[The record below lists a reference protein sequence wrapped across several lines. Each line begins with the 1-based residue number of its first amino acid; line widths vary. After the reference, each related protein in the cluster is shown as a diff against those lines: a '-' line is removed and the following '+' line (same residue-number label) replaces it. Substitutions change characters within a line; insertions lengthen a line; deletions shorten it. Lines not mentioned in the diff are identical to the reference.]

1 MENQFERV
9 AMRVS
14 AVTIIA
20 NLLLSAFKFLAG
32 ILAHSGAMV
41 SDAVHSASD
50 VFSTFIVMIGIR
62 IAGKDSDKEHPYGH
76 ERMECVAALVLAT
89 ILFVTGLGIGASAVK
104 SIALKEYSASI
115 TPGILALVAAFL
127 SIAAKEAM
135 YWYTKFY
142 ARKIDSAALMADAW
156 HHRSDSLSSIGAII
170 GILGARMGYPVMEPA
185 ASLVICLFIGKAAYD
200 IFKDAVD
207 KMVDKACDG
216 ATEEDIRKFALAHDG
231 IFGIDLL
238 HTRMFGNKIY
248 VDLEIRIDGNKTLWE
263 AHEIAEL
270 IHDGIE
276 QRFPKVKHIMVHMN
290 PTKS

>member
-115 TPGILALVAAFL
+115 TPGILALAAAFL

-142 ARKIDSAALMADAW
+142 ARKIDSAAD
-156 HHRSDSLSSIGAII
+156 
-170 GILGARMGYPVMEPA
+170 
-185 ASLVICLFIGKAAYD
+185 
-200 IFKDAVD
+200 
-207 KMVDKACDG
+207 
-216 ATEEDIRKFALAHDG
+216 RKS
-231 IFGIDLL
+231 
-238 HTRMFGNKIY
+238 
-248 VDLEIRIDGNKTLWE
+248 V
-263 AHEIAEL
+263 
-270 IHDGIE
+270 
-276 QRFPKVKHIMVHMN
+276 V
-290 PTKS
+290 